1 MQLIG
6 LLDSPY
12 VRRTAISLRLL
23 GIPFER
29 QALSVF
35 RDFDALRAIN
45 PLVRVPTL
53 VCDDG
58 TQLVD
63 STLIIDHAET
73 LAGRRLMPGTPEQHR
88 SALRWI
94 GLALVVCEK
103 SAQVYYE
110 QRRAPNL
117 QDPDWIARVSGQLQ
131 SACALIEQELGG
143 TNENRWLFG
152 DALTNADVTLGVAW
166 GFAQLV
172 AAEVVPAAKYP
183 KLVAFAARAE
193 RTPEFLA
200 FPMD

>member
-6 LLDSPY
+6 MLDSPY

-23 GIPFER
+23 GIPFEHR
-29 QALSVF
+29 SLSVF
-35 RDFDALRAIN
+35 RDFDTFRAIN

-63 STLIIDHAET
+63 STLIIDYAET
-73 LAGRRLMPGTPEQHR
+73 LAGRRLMPSAPEPR
-88 SALRWI
+88 RRALRWI

-110 QRRAPNL
+110 QRRAANL
-117 QDPDWIARVSGQLQ
+117 QDHDWIVRVSGQLQ
-131 SACALIEQELGG
+131 AACTLLEQELRGAGG
-143 TNENRWLFG
+143 NGWLFG
-152 DALTNADVTLGVAW
+152 DALTQADVTLAVAW

-172 AAEVVPAAKYP
+172 AREVVPAAAYP
-183 KLVAFAARAE
+183 RLDAFAARAE

-200 FPMD
+200 LPRD

>member
-1 MQLIG
+1 M
-6 LLDSPY
+6 
-12 VRRTAISLRLL
+12 
-23 GIPFER
+23 
-29 QALSVF
+29 F

-53 VCDDG
+53 VCNDG

-73 LAGRRLMPGTPEQHR
+73 LAGRRLMPGTPGQHR

-110 QRRAPNL
+110 HRRAPNL

-200 FPMD
+200 FPVD